1 MQHVKVEPKLISTL
15 EDVTPTVLHLLG
27 LPVDA
32 DMDGRVLTEALR
44 EDYLAAAPIAVRAE
58 PYEAARRDVTLSTSD
73 EARIQ
78 DMLEGLGYV

>member
-1 MQHVKVEPKLISTL
+1 MLY
-15 EDVTPTVLHLLG
+15 LLG

-44 EDYLAAAPIAVRAE
+44 PERLAARAGRRRRTT
-58 PYEAARRDVTLSTSD
+58 PYELPESAFRYSEDD
-73 EARIQ
+73 EKRIQ

>member
-1 MQHVKVEPKLISTL
+1 MLY
-15 EDVTPTVLHLLG
+15 LLG

-44 EDYLAAAPIAVRAE
+44 PERLAAEPVAVAE
-58 PYEAARRDVTLSTSD
+58 TPYELPESAFRYSEDD
-73 EARIQ
+73 EKRIQ